1 MKNLTAVALS
11 LITAVACKADIITL
25 QWKGSSQL
33 QKKYVAIPAGKV
45 CKMLTTTPYVN
56 YGYVDSA
63 GNEISVFDP
72 SAPPI
77 LGISNTITIAG
88 PVKIFFKKE
97 TVIGSFVTLE
107 IMDQTTPKSG
117 VAFTDN

>member
-1 MKNLTAVALS
+1 MKNTTAIVISFIIAA
-11 LITAVACKADIITL
+11 TCKADIITL
-25 QWKGSSQL
+25 QWKGSPQL

-45 CKMLTTTPYVN
+45 CKILTTTPYVN

-72 SAPPI
+72 SAPSI
-77 LGISNTITIAG
+77 LGVSNTITIAG

-97 TVIGSFVTLE
+97 TSIGSFVTLE
-107 IMDQTTPKSG
+107 ILDQTTPKSG
-117 VAFTDN
+117 VTFTDN